1 MRNRASP
8 FIPILVDIWRSK
20 IMKFDINKALS
31 KINELTDSS
40 NGNNN
45 SSEEDQD
52 RLWKEE
58 VLKRLERIERKLD
71 QK

>member
-1 MRNRASP
+1 
-8 FIPILVDIWRSK
+8 
-20 IMKFDINKALS
+20 MKFDINKALS